1 MLSEGPSNCCDFHW
15 LTHMIHF
22 AVFRSYIGR
31 RETSLAK
38 TTSLL
43 CKQTKN
49 SRRRAGVREV
59 LANARDEWELGR
71 VVTLIR
77 FQC

>member
-1 MLSEGPSNCCDFHW
+1 
-15 LTHMIHF
+15 MIHF
-22 AVFRSYIGR
+22 AVFRSYIGLG
-31 RETSLAK
+31 ETSLVK

-49 SRRRAGVREV
+49 SCRRAGVREV

-71 VVTLIR
+71 VVTLNR